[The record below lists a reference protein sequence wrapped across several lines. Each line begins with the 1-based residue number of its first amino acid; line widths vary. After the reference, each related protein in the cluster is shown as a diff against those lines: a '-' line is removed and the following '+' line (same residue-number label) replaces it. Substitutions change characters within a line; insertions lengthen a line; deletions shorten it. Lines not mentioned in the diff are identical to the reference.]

1 MIDRDTLD
9 IMLYDK
15 MSKELA
21 DFRASL
27 LKMTPADI
35 LSNYNPYELIYK
47 EDLLMCF
54 EDDELALSDDELQ
67 VLNDMETPLDWLYQ
81 KWCNSTVSHMPLLRG
96 FIVDTVF
103 QEKCRQAEQRKE

>member
-21 DFRASL
+21 DFRTSL

-54 EDDELALSDDELQ
+54 EDDEIALSDDELQ
-67 VLNDMETPLDWLYQ
+67 LLNEMKTPLDWLYQ
-81 KWCNSTVSHMPLLRG
+81 KWCESSVSHMSLLRE

-103 QEKCRQAEQRKE
+103 YEKSSQAKE